1 MRKIP
6 GQMGLFGEPS
16 QTQRGAAVGP
26 AHVSPELQSIAER
39 LPRKIRLGTS
49 SWSFPG
55 WKEIVY
61 DRDVPTAKLSRQG
74 LEAYA
79 QHPLLRTVGIDRTF
93 YAPITAEAFAAYAAM
108 VPEDFRFLV
117 KASSLCTR
125 EDSDLFLDPAFATEQ
140 VVGPFVE
147 GLKRK
152 TGPLVFQFSP
162 MGSPFVGNPA
172 RFAARLGEFLA
183 SLPRGPRYAVELR
196 NRQLLCPEYFEALAE
211 AGAHHCLG
219 VHPSM
224 PPPGEQ
230 QCRSG
235 PLVVRWMLHGG
246 LAYKQAKE
254 RYEPFT
260 ELVDEDVPTRD
271 SLADLCLEQALL
283 GHEVI
288 VVANNKAEG
297 SAPLTAFK
305 LAASIVRRMEERGA
319 S

>member
-16 QTQRGAAVGP
+16 QTKRGAPVGP

-39 LPRKIRLGTS
+39 LPRGIRLGTS

-61 DRDVPTAKLSRQG
+61 DREVSKAKLSRQG

-93 YAPITAEAFAAYAAM
+93 YAPITADAFATYAAM
-108 VPEDFRFLV
+108 VPDDFRFLA
-117 KASSLCTR
+117 KAANLCTSER
-125 EDSDLFLDPAFATEQ
+125 SDLFLDPAFATEQ

-147 GLKRK
+147 GLKEK
-152 TGPLVFQFSP
+152 AGPLVFQFSP
-162 MGSPFVGNPA
+162 LGSPFVRDPA

-183 SLPRGPRYAVELR
+183 AMPRGPHYTVELR
-196 NRQLLCPEYFEALAE
+196 NRELLCPEYFDALEE

-219 VHPSM
+219 VHPTM
-224 PPPGEQ
+224 PQPRKQ
-230 QCRSG
+230 QTRSG

-246 LAYKQAKE
+246 LVYQQAKE

-283 GHEVI
+283 GHEV
-288 VVANNKAEG
+288 VVVVNNKAEG

-319 S
+319 